1 MKKILHT
8 IYTCL
13 LWMGFVGFALS
24 GCKDDELVKNNGEVV
39 EGLPVTVTLTLSGT
53 PAADVTIDTRADN
66 SLSDITNLAIFV
78 FHEDGTYEHYVS
90 SRATD
95 ESYKVTVDK
104 DQTVD
109 GGVLY
114 NVSFKT
120 TTGKK
125 KLIAVANT
133 SAAAGDGGFWE
144 LTAKQE
150 DVVGGRL
157 SFEEIKDE
165 IINLRSALYEN
176 SDMQPIQIVSSSL
189 MLLSGCNE
197 DVVFGAGGTVTS
209 YGNDGDTKNKVIVK
223 MDRAMA
229 KIRFKIVEK
238 PKDEYGNDIDAT
250 FIPSS
255 YRVYNIPT
263 KSYLTN
269 KDKKQTE
276 GLFAPSSGTGSESET
291 ATKYIHYASSI
302 VPSASEGFYSFEF
315 YMPENIQ
322 ETKTKNEKDEEMK
335 YVDRDKWNVVT
346 DGTSTSTSGA
356 SPENK
361 EWTNAPQ
368 NSTFVVISGTYSGT
382 GTGGKDYT
390 GNVSYT
396 IHLGDFSNATG
407 SMGNFSIERNSSYT
421 YTITVKG
428 VDKIIAEAKKEKD
441 NEYQQG
447 AEGQIFT
454 YDASTYSYELDA
466 HYEQVY
472 LEYNLSQIAKAIESY
487 KINESNLGS
496 YTNQSEDDINEAIA
510 NNLILVIQSPAMDY
524 TETSGDYT
532 VQNKRGTLIPYQI
545 YADAIDGGATDGGA
559 SAKAEVLNGPGNTS
573 SNLKGFDYKWIE
585 FWPQSG
591 TSLAKYPG
599 VSDWSREDL
608 DGFANSGAYGG
619 NPTSESAYLKDVYDV
634 IVAMGKVVKK
644 IYKGESIQYN
654 DDTNSSNDYAEDG
667 ITIYKNGN
675 DYLARFT
682 AFVNEYYYYKHPLT
696 GAKVTNWSVFT
707 NTIPREMLIAMSS
720 DISSDGNSTFS
731 TVYSYISQL
740 SMQTFYNAN
749 ANLHGFGIETYNE
762 TPHIRFGAPKGT
774 SGLDKTNGRSNQLIL
789 LGDGT
794 KDWGTFIEYS
804 YNGWLNSV
812 VGERANHK
820 LKVSAYKNTT
830 EEASNGGGAYF
841 ACLSRNRD
849 LNGNDTIE
857 DNEVRWYLASLNEYI
872 RIGIGA
878 NAISNLA
885 QLYMGDKTS
894 MVRPSTYYDYWGQLK
909 TDYSTGYPMKYI
921 WDGALYYTSSSDADR
936 VYWATEKGSYSSDGN
951 DWGGGSYAKPIRC
964 IRALPAT
971 KDEYDISTPFVE
983 SDASY
988 VPHNLPTNW
997 DYQSSKPIVLEF
1009 KGRLADVLY
1018 RERVNDVLLPHH
1030 EDDLTNSFYDG
1041 IIVAKSYLY
1050 DYPLSQIINIDGNS
1064 ENPCAGYHESNDDGA
1079 VWRVPNLVEFS
1090 AMNAAGLVTVTNT
1103 ACCTQFRNQNV
1114 RFGFG
1119 YNGAKIYC
1127 FGDDTSLENLNSK
1140 FPVRCVRDVPAGYDF
1155 SN

>member
-8 IYTCL
+8 IYTSL
-13 LWMGFVGFALS
+13 LLVGFVVFTLTS
-24 GCKDDELVKNNGEVV
+24 CKDDELVKSGEVV

-53 PAADVTIDTRADN
+53 PAANVTIDTRADN
-66 SLSDITNLAIFV
+66 SLSGITNLAIFV

-95 ESYKVTVDK
+95 ESYKVKFDK
-104 DQTVD
+104 DLTVD

-114 NVSFKT
+114 KVRFKT

-157 SFEEIKDE
+157 SFEDIKNE

-189 MLLSGCNE
+189 MLLSGYNE
-197 DVVFGAGGTVTS
+197 GVVFGAGGTVTF
-209 YGNDGDTKNKVIVK
+209 YGDDGDTNNKVIVK

-229 KIRFKIVEK
+229 KIKFKIVEK
-238 PKDEYGNDIDAT
+238 PKDDSGNDINAT
-250 FIPSS
+250 FRPSS

-276 GLFAPSSGTGSESET
+276 GLFASSSGTGSESET

-322 ETKTKNEKDEEMK
+322 ETITLNKEGDEIK
-335 YVDRDKWNVVT
+335 YVDRDKWK
-346 DGTSTSTSGA
+346 GTSGSIA
-356 SPENK
+356 EK
-361 EWTNAPQ
+361 KVWLNAPQ
-368 NSTFVVISGTYSGT
+368 NSTFVVISGTYSGI
-382 GTGGKDYT
+382 GADGKDYT

-428 VDKIIAEAKKEKD
+428 VDKIIAEAKKETDK
-441 NEYQQG
+441 EYQQG

-487 KINESNLGS
+487 QINGNNLGV
-496 YTNQSEDDINEAIA
+496 YDGNQSDGDINAAIA

-532 VQNKRGTLIPYQI
+532 VQNKRGTLKPYQI
-545 YADAIDGGATDGGA
+545 YADAIDGGATDDGE
-559 SAKAEVLNGPGNTS
+559 SAKAEVLNGPDNTS

-599 VSDWSREDL
+599 VSKWSREDL
-608 DGFANSGAYGG
+608 NGFANSGAYGG
-619 NPTSESAYLKDVYDV
+619 DPTPENAYLKDVYDV

-654 DDTNSSNDYAEDG
+654 DATNSSKDYAEDG

-762 TPHIRFGAPKGT
+762 TPHIRFGTPKGS
-774 SGLDKTNGRSNQLIL
+774 SGLNKTNGRSNQLIL
-789 LGDGT
+789 LGNGT
-794 KDWGTFIEYS
+794 KYWNTFINNS
-804 YNGWLNSV
+804 DNGWLKSV

-820 LKVSAYKNTT
+820 LKVSAYKNTK
-830 EEASNGGGAYF
+830 EENPSYGGAYF

-849 LNGNDTIE
+849 LNGNGKIE

-872 RIGIGA
+872 RMGIGA

-894 MVRPSTYYDYWGQLK
+894 MVRPTSG
-909 TDYSTGYPMKYI
+909 YSTGYPMKYI
-921 WDGALYYTSSSDADR
+921 WDGALYYTSSDSDDR
-936 VYWATEKGSYSSDGN
+936 VYWATEKGSYSKDGQE
-951 DWGGGSYAKPIRC
+951 WGGGSYAKPIRC

-971 KDEYDISTPFVE
+971 KDTYDISTSFVE

-988 VPHNLPTNW
+988 VPHNLPNNG
-997 DYQSSKPIVLEF
+997 DYQPSNPIVLEF
-1009 KGRLADVLY
+1009 RGRLADMLY

-1041 IIVAKSYLY
+1041 IIVAKSYWNNCSLRE
-1050 DYPLSQIINIDGNS
+1050 IINIDGNS

-1079 VWRVPNLVEFS
+1079 VWRVPNLVELS
-1090 AMNAAGLVTVTNT
+1090 AMNAAGLVTTTGT

-1119 YNGAKIYC
+1119 YNGTQIYC
-1127 FGDDTSLENLNSK
+1127 FGNDTSVENLGST
-1140 FPVRCVRDVPAGYDF
+1140 FPVRCVRDVPANYTF
-1155 SN
+1155 PTN